1 MAALLEEATEPA
13 PGAGSDPS
21 AMLTTATR
29 DGSGWRIS
37 GNKHLISGAE
47 GASFCIVMAKDA
59 EGPGST
65 MFLLPTDTPG
75 FRIGAHAR
83 TIDQVSVGGHCE
95 VAFDDVRLPND
106 AVLGEPGA
114 GFRYAQVRLAPARL
128 THCMR
133 WLGAARRA
141 HEIAVARS
149 AHRNLFGR
157 RLGEHGMTQQA
168 IADSG

>member
-29 DGSGWRIS
+29 DGSGWRIR

-65 MFLLPTDTPG
+65 MFMLPTDTLG

-83 TIDQVSVGGHCE
+83 TLDQVSVGGHCE
-95 VAFDDVRLPND
+95 VAFDDVKLPND
-106 AVLGEPGA
+106 AVPGEPGA

-149 AHRNLFGR
+149 VHRNLFGR
-157 RLGEHGMTQQA
+157 RLGEHGMAQQA